1 MHHIHH
7 RNALTPK
14 ATRPSKIRP
23 TKAFFMEAAATERQK
38 SVQKEIQASTQPI
51 PGSETPTDQH
61 FNSNAL
67 IDYPGKHV

>member
-7 RNALTPK
+7 RSALTHK
-14 ATRPSKIRP
+14 ATPSKIRL

-38 SVQKEIQASTQPI
+38 SVQKDIQASTQPTT
-51 PGSETPTDQH
+51 GLETPDQH